1 MASAGYPA
9 SSHKGDVITGLDA
22 AAALDD
28 VTVYHAGT
36 ALQDGQVVTAGG
48 RVLAVSALGDGFAA
62 ARARAYEGVA
72 QIAFDGMQ
80 VRPDIAERAVKAQA
94 GELDLFPEVLTRRA
108 DRRPRACDAPRTT
121 HTHETGAEQWRR
133 RVPRSRSSCRAS
145 SWSPCW
151 WASSWAARATARSW
165 TPPARSS
172 TSARSSTRSTCSR
185 PTATR
190 TRWRTT
196 RRTAQSRGI
205 KVLIGGA
212 GKAAALPGVLAAYT
226 NIPVI
231 GVPIKTSDLGGLDSL
246 LSIVQMPPG
255 VPVACVAI
263 NGARN
268 AAILAA
274 KILDV

>member
-1 MASAGYPA
+1 MESTSTEVETILQGIQLEPVLVGIVMG
-9 SSHKGDVITGLDA
+9 SESDRGVMEA
-22 AAALDD
+22 AC
-28 VTVYHAGT
+28 
-36 ALQDGQVVTAGG
+36 
-48 RVLAVSALGDGFAA
+48 
-62 ARARAYEGVA
+62 
-72 QIAFDGMQ
+72 
-80 VRPDIAERAVKAQA
+80 K
-94 GELDLFPEVLTRRA
+94 ELDERQIKYELNVL
-108 DRRPRACDAPRTT
+108 
-121 HTHETGAEQWRR
+121 
-133 RVPRSRSSCRAS
+133 
-145 SWSPCW
+145 
-151 WASSWAARATARSW
+151 
-165 TPPARSS
+165 
-172 TSARSSTRSTCSR
+172 SAHRD
-185 PTATR
+185 PDKVAHYA
-190 TRWRTT
+190 
-196 RRTAQSRGI
+196 RTAQSRGI